1 MNPKIDFYIINEIKE
16 MLKNSNK
23 SFDIEIAVYFIEKE
37 TRSDFNRNE
46 TDVNNLYIQT
56 NLNKC
61 EQSKRVQCVNFYSF
75 HNR

>member
-46 TDVNNLYIQT
+46 TEVNDL
-56 NLNKC
+56 
-61 EQSKRVQCVNFYSF
+61 
-75 HNR
+75 